1 MRPLEVADLVVI
13 ASRVLG
19 LSTGEALSLLDV
31 EAAERAL
38 AQARPAESRGNP
50 ASDAAILL
58 CALVRDKPFRRGSR
72 QVALAVM
79 LQFLALNGWEV
90 DTDPPE
96 LVAAMVAGAEADVLG
111 AAEVADWLASRL
123 RPAGRPVASAKE
135 EPMRARPA
143 LPLTGRIRKAAV
155 RKPPAGTFRRFTDGT
170 RRAVHLAHEEAR
182 LLGHSQAGTEHL
194 LLGLVH
200 DEEGLAAK
208 VLESLGLSLGE
219 VHRQVMAI
227 TGHGHDRPT
236 GHIPFTPR
244 AKKALDLSLQEA
256 LALGHTYVG
265 TEHLLL
271 SLLSDEHGIAAR
283 VLAGLGASHAGAQER
298 VVDLLNQRE
307 QDDRQ
312 AAQRTG
318 HGIPAELAGTMDELH
333 LVWAQKEAALG
344 AEDFAAVKELRGRE
358 RRLLADKGR
367 LERQMSAGWG
377 PPDVRQA
384 LIGENQ
390 GLRRELDRLRGVL
403 RDHGIEPDDGT
414 AHTA

>member
-31 EAAERAL
+31 AAAERAL
-38 AQARPAESRGNP
+38 AQARPAEGRGNP

-58 CALVRDKPFRRGSR
+58 CALVRDKPLRPGSR

-79 LQFLALNGWEV
+79 LQFLALNGWEI

-96 LVAAMVAGAEADVLG
+96 LLAAVVAGAEADVLG
-111 AAEVADWLASRL
+111 AAEVADWLTTRL
-123 RPAGRPVASAKE
+123 RPVADAKE

-143 LPLTGRIRKAAV
+143 LALAGRIRKATV
-155 RKPPAGTFRRFTDGT
+155 RKPSAGTFRRFTPGA

-182 LLGHSQAGTEHL
+182 LLGHSQAGTGHL

-200 DEEGLAAK
+200 DEEDLAAK

-227 TGHGHDRPT
+227 TGHGHDRPAD
-236 GHIPFTPR
+236 HIPFTPR
-244 AKKALDLSLQEA
+244 AKKALELSLREA

-283 VLAGLGASHAGAQER
+283 VLAGLGASHARAQER
-298 VVDLLNQRE
+298 VVDLVNQRE
-307 QDDRQ
+307 QDDQQ
-312 AAQRTG
+312 APQRTG
-318 HGIPAELAGTMDELH
+318 HGIPAELADTVDELY
-333 LVWAQKEAALG
+333 LVWAQREAALG
-344 AEDFAAVKELRGRE
+344 AEDFTTAKELRGRE
-358 RRLLADKGR
+358 RQLLAAKGR

-377 PPDVRQA
+377 PPDIRQA
-384 LIGENQ
+384 LIGENE
-390 GLRRELDRLRGVL
+390 GLRRELDRLRGML